1 MRVLIADDDAVLR
14 HALTAHLR
22 KWGWEV
28 VVCADGAQ
36 AQEMMRAADA
46 PAIVLLDWSMPLVD
60 GLTLCRALRADP
72 RTASTYVVLLSAH
85 DEREDM
91 VAGLE
96 CGVDEYLTKPV
107 DWDLLRMRLRVAA
120 RLVALQ
126 ASLSQ
131 RIAELQGALD
141 EVKTLTGLL
150 PICSYCKRIRD
161 DGNYWQQLEGY
172 ISAHTGAEFS
182 HGVCP
187 ECYERAVK
195 EFEKA

>member
-1 MRVLIADDDAVLR
+1 VRVLIADDDAVLR
-14 HALTAHLR
+14 HALTTHLR
-22 KWGWEV
+22 KWGWDV

-36 AQEMMRAADA
+36 AEEMMRGEDT
-46 PAIVLLDWSMPLVD
+46 PPIVLLDWSMPHID
-60 GLTLCRALRADP
+60 GLTLCRTLRADP
-72 RTASTYVVLLSAH
+72 RTASTYVVLLTAH

-91 VAGLE
+91 VTGLE

-107 DWDLLRMRLRVAA
+107 DWDMLRMRLRVAT

-126 ASLSQ
+126 VSLSQ
-131 RIAELQGALD
+131 RISELQGALD

-187 ECYERAVK
+187 ECYPTALS
-195 EFEKA
+195 EFDK